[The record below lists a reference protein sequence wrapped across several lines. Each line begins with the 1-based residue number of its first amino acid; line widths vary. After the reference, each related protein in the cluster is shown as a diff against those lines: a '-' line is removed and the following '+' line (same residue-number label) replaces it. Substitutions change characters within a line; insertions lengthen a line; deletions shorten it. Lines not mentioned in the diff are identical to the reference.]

1 VHKMVTYVNKKG
13 ERVIVPFGDAL
24 YEDNKEMG
32 KRLRYT
38 KEIL

>member
-1 VHKMVTYVNKKG
+1 MVTYVNKKG
-13 ERVIVPFGDAL
+13 ERNMVPFGDAV